1 MANYKRQ
8 MWTSGY
14 EYRTRCP
21 QCGTFMS
28 YTDRQLGYRSW
39 YPNGFIYCSRCRKP
53 IRHSEFFAVF
63 PDGTP
68 VYKTVAEA
76 EAAVTAGYYAAMGMP
91 PPVAAAPVQPA
102 AAPVQPEQEAPVD
115 DQVPGQIDLT
125 DFMKD
130 WEAKKKNGEEQRKQ
144 QLLNKTKE

>member
-14 EYRTRCP
+14 EYRARCP
-21 QCGTFMS
+21 HCGTQLS

-53 IRHSEFFAVF
+53 IRHSEFFAVH

-91 PPVAAAPVQPA
+91 PPVAAAPVQPVPAPA
-102 AAPVQPEQEAPVD
+102 AAPCEGFAFCTKCGTRYEIGKAAFCHSC
-115 DQVPGQIDLT
+115 GNKL
-125 DFMKD
+125 
-130 WEAKKKNGEEQRKQ
+130 GE
-144 QLLNKTKE
+144 